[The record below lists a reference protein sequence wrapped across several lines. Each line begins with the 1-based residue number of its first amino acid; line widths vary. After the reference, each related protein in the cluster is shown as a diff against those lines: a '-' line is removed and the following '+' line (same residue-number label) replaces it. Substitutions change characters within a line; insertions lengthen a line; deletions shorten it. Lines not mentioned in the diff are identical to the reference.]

1 MTYKFKD
8 AKLGQAVEQH
18 KQRRKRLRVDGTET
32 PAKGSVAAKKFK
44 YTLER
49 VRLNSGGYTSAG
61 QYYGQGAPLF
71 EACSDETGD
80 CLTFRA
86 ADRKAAKAK
95 LDRALEDISSNPL
108 ALSRE
113 FNHYELKR
121 FAGLD
126 NPAGSYT

>member
-1 MTYKFKD
+1 MTYQFKD
-8 AKLGQAVEQH
+8 PKLARAVEQH
-18 KQRRKRLRVDGTET
+18 KQRHKRLEGDGT
-32 PAKGSVAAKKFK
+32 PAAPRGSGAAKKFK
-44 YTLER
+44 YTLQR

-95 LDRALEDISSNPL
+95 LDKALEDISSNPL

-113 FNHYELKR
+113 FNHYEIER
-121 FAGLD
+121 FAGLE
-126 NPAGSYT
+126 NPAGSYA